1 MIEVAHLVG
10 IVVALV
16 GAAANG
22 ASQLWIRVG
31 TRGGRPYD
39 AVLVVMITNIA
50 VLVPLVA
57 VRYYPDYGLTRLSWL
72 SFVAAGVLGTML
84 GRLFMYTSI
93 TRIGASRTAPIVA
106 AQALV
111 ATVFA
116 VVILGERL
124 SPLRVLAIVLIVA
137 GVAGIAWETTQE
149 NPEDLPLRALLVG
162 LLFPL
167 GAALAYGWEPIF
179 ATVGFREGTP
189 APVGLV
195 LKTVAATLGF
205 LGYLRWKN
213 ALPGRSSLRSPG
225 TRWFVLAGLGNTTF
239 LLCYY
244 LALEIA
250 PVSVVSP
257 INITYLLF
265 VLLFS
270 ALFLP
275 RQLERVTRP
284 LVVAAVVV
292 VVGIVIL
299 TLSS

>member
-1 MIEVAHLVG
+1 MIEVTHLVG
-10 IVVALV
+10 IVVALF

-31 TRGGRPYD
+31 TEDGRTYD
-39 AVLVVMITNIA
+39 AVFIVMLTNAVV
-50 VLVPLVA
+50 LLPLVA
-57 VRYYPDYGLTRLSWL
+57 IIYYPDYGLTRGSWL
-72 SFVAAGVLGTML
+72 SFIAAGVLGTML

-106 AQALV
+106 AQALF

-116 VVILGERL
+116 VLVLGERL
-124 SPLRVLAIVLIVA
+124 SIPRILAIVLIVA

-149 NPEDLPLRALLVG
+149 NPEDLPLRALLIG

-179 ATVGFREGTP
+179 ATIGFEEGTP

-195 LKTVAATLGF
+195 IKTVSATIGF
-205 LGYLRWKN
+205 LAYLRWKD
-213 ALPGRSSLRSPG
+213 ALPGRSTFANGG
-225 TRWFVLAGLGNTTF
+225 TRWFLLAGLGNTVF

-250 PVSVVSP
+250 PVSIVVP

-270 ALFLP
+270 GLFMP

-292 VVGIVIL
+292 VVGIVVL
-299 TLSS
+299 TLSA